1 MCGINGAVW
10 RGTPPAMRREIIDGM
25 NRALAYRGPDDA
37 GLWQGAQADLGHR
50 RLSVIDTSSASH
62 QPMISGDGTRIMVF
76 NGEIYNYRELRRE
89 LEGLGRAFCTEGDT
103 EVLLEGYCHW
113 GTEVFRRCNGMF
125 AVAIYD
131 HVAESLLLVRD
142 RLGIKPLFYAEMPG
156 HFAFSS
162 ELAPLVRSGLA
173 DCSVNCSALD
183 AYFQYLYTPG
193 TGTLYN
199 GIRSLAPGT
208 MLIHERGETRL
219 EPFWEL
225 RYRADAAW
233 TLDSAAE
240 RLDELLTDSVR
251 LRERSDVPLG
261 AFLSGG
267 VDSSSVVATL
277 CRQRTAPLK
286 TFSIGFDDVE
296 ANELEFARAVA
307 HRYGTDHTE
316 AVLKPDLA
324 ALLPEIVAHFG
335 EPFADSS
342 ALPMWLV
349 SRLAREQVTV
359 ALSGDGG
366 DELFGGYSWMHMNRR
381 VAQYRQVPT
390 PLRRAA
396 GMLLAVAPSSPR
408 FQRLRRF
415 HEDSF
420 LPSLQSFQRRLTAF
434 SDEQRRA
441 LIRPDFQ
448 MHATARRPFLEELWH
463 DGAAE
468 SDDERMLYADS
479 RMYLPDDILAKVDRM
494 SMAHGL
500 EARVPLLDYRIVEF
514 AATLPFA
521 LKYHGGISKRV
532 LKHAMRDRLPAS
544 ALAQRKRGFSLPVQ
558 RWMRGAL
565 AELFCD
571 TVLQQASQCGEYL
584 DMAFVKTLRDD
595 HMARRDE
602 HGHRLWSILM
612 FELWLRWQR
621 GA

>member
-1 MCGINGAVW
+1 
-10 RGTPPAMRREIIDGM
+10 MRREIIDGM
-25 NRALAYRGPDDA
+25 NRALAHRGPDDA

-89 LEGLGRAFCTEGDT
+89 LEGLGRVFCTEGDT

-113 GTEVFRRCNGMF
+113 GVEVFRRCNGMF
-125 AVAIYD
+125 AVAVYD

-142 RLGIKPLFYAEMPG
+142 RLGIKPLYYVDSSS

-162 ELAPLVRSGLA
+162 ELAPLVRSGLT
-173 DCSVNCSALD
+173 DCSVNRNALD

-193 TGTLYN
+193 TETLYN

-208 MLIHERGETRL
+208 ILVHERGEIRT

-225 RYRADAAW
+225 RYSIDPAW

-267 VDSSSVVATL
+267 VDSSCVVATL

-286 TFSIGFDDVE
+286 TFSIGFDDAE

-366 DELFGGYSWMHMNRR
+366 DELFGGYSWMYMNRR
-381 VAQYRQVPT
+381 VAQYRRVPT

-396 GMLLAVAPSSPR
+396 GMLLAAAPSSPR
-408 FQRLRRF
+408 FQRVRRF

-420 LPSLQSFQRRLTAF
+420 LPALQSFQRRLTAF
-434 SDEQRRA
+434 SVEQRRA
-441 LIRPDFQ
+441 LILPDFQ
-448 MHATARRPFLEELWH
+448 LRDTLPTPFLEELWR
-463 DGAAE
+463 DGAAG
-468 SDDERMLYADS
+468 SDDERMLYADT
-479 RMYLPDDILAKVDRM
+479 RMYLPGDILAKVDRM

-532 LKHAMRDRLPAS
+532 LKHAMRDCLPAS

-584 DMAFVKTLRDD
+584 DMTFVKTLRDD

-612 FELWLRWQR
+612 FELWLRWLR
-621 GA
+621 GK

>member
-1 MCGINGAVW
+1 MCGINGVVW
-10 RGTPPAMRREIIDGM
+10 RGAPPTARRDIIVGM
-25 NRALAYRGPDDA
+25 NRALAHRGPDDA

-89 LEGLGRAFCTEGDT
+89 LEGHGRAFCTEGDT

-113 GTEVFRRCNGMF
+113 GTDVFRRCNGMF

-142 RLGIKPLFYAEMPG
+142 RLGIKPLYYAESPR

-162 ELAPLVRSGLA
+162 ELAPLVRSGLV
-173 DCSVNCSALD
+173 DCSVNRDALD
-183 AYFQYLYTPG
+183 VYFQYLYTSG
-193 TGTLYN
+193 GETLYN
-199 GIRSLAPGT
+199 GIRQLAPGT
-208 MLIHERGETRL
+208 ILIHERGEIRT
-219 EPFWEL
+219 ESFWEL
-225 RYRADAAW
+225 RYTIDTAW

-267 VDSSSVVATL
+267 VDSSSVVAAL

-286 TFSIGFDDVE
+286 TFSIGFDDAE

-324 ALLPEIVAHFG
+324 ALLPQIVAHFG

-381 VAQYRQVPT
+381 VAQYRRVPE

-396 GMLLAVAPSSPR
+396 GMLLPLAPSSPQ
-408 FQRLRRF
+408 FQRLWRF

-420 LPSLQSFQRRLTAF
+420 LPPWRSFQRRLTAF

-441 LIRPDFQ
+441 LIRPEYQPRD
-448 MHATARRPFLEELWH
+448 TSSSPFLEQLWY
-463 DGAAE
+463 DGAAQG
-468 SDDERMLYADS
+468 DDERMLYADT
-479 RMYLPDDILAKVDRM
+479 RMYLPGDILTKVDRM
-494 SMAHGL
+494 SMARGL
-500 EARVPLLDYRIVEF
+500 EARVPLLDYRVVEF

-521 LKYHGGISKRV
+521 LKYRGSISKRV
-532 LKHAMRDRLPAS
+532 LKHLMRDRLPALT
-544 ALAQRKRGFSLPVQ
+544 LAQRKRGFSLPVH
-558 RWMRGAL
+558 RWMRGEL

-571 TVLQQASQCGEYL
+571 TVLHSASLCGEYL
-584 DMAFVKTLRDD
+584 DVAFVKTLRDD
-595 HMARRDE
+595 HMTRRDE